1 MLGIT
6 VVDICHGGAGY
17 DSCKN
22 FVTEVMGITVV
33 RTLSQIKRCWVWQ
46 LYECVTEV
54 LGMAV
59 VQICHRG
66 AVYVIR
72 KNFVREVLCMT
83 VVRTLSQVLVMTF
96 KEFVTEVLGM
106 TVVRVWH
113 RGAGLGYDSCKNL
126 SQRCWVC
133 QS

>member
-1 MLGIT
+1 
-6 VVDICHGGAGY
+6 
-17 DSCKN
+17 
-22 FVTEVMGITVV
+22 MGITVV

-54 LGMAV
+54 LGMTV

-83 VVRTLSQVLVMTF
+83 VVRTFSQVLVMTI
-96 KEFVTEVLGM
+96 
-106 TVVRVWH
+106 VRICH
-113 RGAGLGYDSCKNL
+113 RGAGHDSCKNL
-126 SQRCWVC
+126 SQRCWI
-133 QS
+133 